1 MIPIRFSVAARF
13 LAVFAVAII
22 ISAAI
27 SSVSAQR
34 KPKHGGGG
42 GYESDNIGGG
52 GGGRDRPRH
61 RGRKRGGGGNVGNFL
76 LQVAPGIIGGLN
88 QSYDDDYDRPRRRKR
103 VRSNDDD
110 YDNDDDDDQ
119 PRRVRRPNRPKADPS
134 PPRQP
139 RRLTAIPP
147 LPVIPPERF
156 TPPAPSSTPPTPF
169 LRAGAIEEQP
179 DFKAAEILLLI
190 RGEEPDTLATGIAQG
205 FNLVLEETLS
215 FALLDTSRVYR
226 FSIPDD
232 RTVPAVVAAVST
244 APGVGLVAPNTYYFL
259 EGDAGSAALELQYAL
274 PKMRVPAAQA
284 IANGRGMTVAVI
296 DSGVDKSHPA
306 LKDADLTLLDGVK
319 QGVEGPDMHGTA
331 VTGIIAASGDLTG
344 IAPGARVIAVR
355 AFAPERLGMPAVTTT
370 DALMKAVD
378 QAFSLGARIFNM
390 SFAGGRNDFLIELI
404 DAAYEKGAV
413 FVAAA
418 GNEGPGAPPA
428 YPAAHDKV
436 IAITA
441 TDETDAL
448 YESANR
454 GGYVFAAAPGVDILA
469 PVMDQGFDYLS
480 GTSFAAAHV
489 TGVIALLMERNPQL
503 TAETVRSALV
513 DTAHDLG
520 EAGLDTDFGAGLTD
534 AYGALMLVGESRVSE
549 KSEANTTD

>member
-42 GYESDNIGGG
+42 GYESGNIGGG
-52 GGGRDRPRH
+52 GGGRDRPRQ
-61 RGRKRGGGGNVGNFL
+61 RDRKRGGGGGNVGNFL
-76 LQVAPGIIGGLN
+76 LNVAPGIIGGLN
-88 QSYDDDYDRPRRRKR
+88 ESYDDDDDDDRPRRKKR
-103 VRSNDDD
+103 VRSYDD
-110 YDNDDDDDQ
+110 DDDDDQ
-119 PRRVRRPNRPKADPS
+119 PRRVRRPDRPKAEPVR
-134 PPRQP
+134 PRQP

-156 TPPAPSSTPPTPF
+156 TPPALSSTPPTPF
-169 LRAGAIEEQP
+169 RRASATEEQP

-190 RGEEPDTLATGIAQG
+190 RGEEPDTVATGIAQG

-232 RTVPAVVAAVST
+232 RTVPTVVAAVST

-259 EGDAGSAALELQYAL
+259 EGDAGSAALGLQYAL

-306 LKDADLTLLDGVK
+306 LKDADLTLLDVVK

-355 AFAPERLGMPAVTTT
+355 AFAPERLGMPAITTT
-370 DALMKAVD
+370 DALMRSVD

-418 GNEGPGAPPA
+418 GNEGPGAPPV

-441 TDETDAL
+441 TDESDAL

-513 DTAHDLG
+513 DSAQDLG
-520 EAGLDTDFGAGLTD
+520 ETGLDTDFGAGLTD